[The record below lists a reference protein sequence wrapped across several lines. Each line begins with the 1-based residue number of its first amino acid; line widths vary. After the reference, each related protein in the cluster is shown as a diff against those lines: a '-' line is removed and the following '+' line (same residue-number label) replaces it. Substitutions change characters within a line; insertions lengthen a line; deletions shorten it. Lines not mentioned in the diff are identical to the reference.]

1 MEEKDREGSPGYMVS
16 KIRALSHEEL
26 VKTLKMRKHYQSEA
40 AEEAVREALRR
51 GIIRREEDLAS
62 PEFDEPV
69 RKFSLF
75 PCPEDAHGQGRLFR
89 SLLRG
94 LMVAG
99 LIPLIYGVTKF
110 LIPKYA
116 EGAGLISLGVIWIAM
131 AWFIMERRE
140 IRMLLPMFILTLM
153 SMAYVGRLL
162 FFFQF
167 LKWIDVLVPA
177 VLFALIFFFLFY
189 VRSLLRKPG
198 CMEPMS

>member
-1 MEEKDREGSPGYMVS
+1 MEEKDREGSPGTMVS
-16 KIRALSHEEL
+16 KIRALSHGEL
-26 VKTLKMRKHYQSEA
+26 VKALKMRKHYQPEA

-51 GIIRREEDLAS
+51 GIIRSEEDLAS
-62 PEFDEPV
+62 PEFEEPV

-75 PCPEDAHGQGRLFR
+75 PCPEDAYGKSRLFR

-94 LMVAG
+94 LMGAG
-99 LIPLIYGVTKF
+99 LIPLIYGIIKF

-116 EGAGLISLGVIWIAM
+116 EGAALISLGVIWIAM

-140 IRMLLPMFILTLM
+140 KRLVLPMFILTLM
-153 SMAYVGRLL
+153 SMAYVVRIL

-177 VLFALIFFFLFY
+177 VLFALIIYFLFY
-189 VRSLLRKPG
+189 VHSLLRRPG
-198 CMEPMS
+198 GMEQMS